1 MGKKMY
7 YTEEEAME
15 LLGIE
20 RDRLSELVSEKKLRL
35 FKDGQRTMFRADD
48 LEKLAEETPD
58 QEPAKQ
64 EEEIELSPAD
74 TSSGSSISLAD
85 ADEPIAEG
93 KDDTVITAEGI
104 SVFDEDELDTD
115 AADPMAKTQIS
126 MSMEDQANLEGATT
140 GSGLLDLTREGDDT
154 SLGEVLDHIDTE
166 GSRLPLGEE
175 LLPEPQMVGGQG
187 QVAAPRIV
195 EEVDPTAGLF
205 GGLAT
210 GAAVIMLVLGSIAMA
225 EMVGVVPGYLEVLS
239 KNVLIVLG
247 AAVVI
252 MGLAGGVGFYL
263 GKSSAQGAQ
272 KQA

>member
-1 MGKKMY
+1 MGKKLY
-7 YTEEEAME
+7 YTEEEATE
-15 LLGIE
+15 FLGVE
-20 RDRLSELVSEKKLRL
+20 SDRLSELVSENKLRL

-48 LEKLAEETPD
+48 LEKLAEEMPA
-58 QEPAKQ
+58 EKSAKQ

-85 ADEPIAEG
+85 ADEPTSEG

-104 SVFDEDELDTD
+104 SVFDEDELETE

-154 SLGEVLDHIDTE
+154 SLGEVLDHIDAD
-166 GSRLPLGEE
+166 GSQAPLGEE
-175 LLPEPQMVGGQG
+175 LLPEPQMVGSQAEA
-187 QVAAPRIV
+187 AAPRIV

-239 KNVLIVLG
+239 KNVLIVLA

-263 GKSSAQGAQ
+263 GKSSAQGKQ
-272 KQA
+272 KSA

>member
-15 LLGIE
+15 FLGVDS
-20 RDRLSELVSEKKLRL
+20 DRFSALVSEGKLRL

-48 LEKLAEETPD
+48 LEKLAEELSAE
-58 QEPAKQ
+58 EPAAQ
-64 EEEIELSPAD
+64 EDEIELSPAD

-85 ADEPIAEG
+85 ADEPTSEG

-104 SVFDEDELDTD
+104 SVFDEDELGPE

-154 SLGEVLDHIDTE
+154 SLGEVLDRIDAE
-166 GSRLPLGEE
+166 GSRPPLGEE
-175 LLPEPQMVGGQG
+175 LLPEAQMVGAQAEAPG
-187 QVAAPRIV
+187 PRIV
-195 EEVDPTAGLF
+195 EEPDPTAGLF

-210 GAAVIMLVLGSIAMA
+210 GAAVIMLILGSIALA
-225 EMVGVVPGYLEVLS
+225 QVVDVVPSYLDVLS
-239 KNVLIVLG
+239 KNVLIVLA

-252 MGLAGGVGFYL
+252 MGLAGGAGFYL
-263 GKSSAQGAQ
+263 GQSSARGSQ